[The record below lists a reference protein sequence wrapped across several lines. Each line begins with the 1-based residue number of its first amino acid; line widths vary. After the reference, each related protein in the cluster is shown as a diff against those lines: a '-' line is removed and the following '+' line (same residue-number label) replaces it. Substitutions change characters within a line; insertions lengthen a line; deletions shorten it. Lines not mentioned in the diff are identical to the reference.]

1 MKTDLSHTL
10 FAKAQQLIPG
20 GVNSPVRACKAV
32 GCEPLFVKRAAGS
45 KIQDVDGNE
54 FLDFVC
60 SWGPMILGHNH
71 PAVVEAIEKTLQ
83 DGTSFGAPCPLEIEL
98 A

>member
-1 MKTDLSHTL
+1 MKTDQSHTL
-10 FAKAQQLIPG
+10 FVKAQQLIPG
-20 GVNSPVRACKAV
+20 GVNSPVRACKSV

-45 KIQDVDGNE
+45 RIHDVDGNE

-71 PAVVEAIEKTLQ
+71 PSVVEAIEKTLR
-83 DGTSFGAPCPLEIEL
+83 DGQTLLWRSSWPSW
-98 A
+98 